1 MNKISAE
8 IVEQTWQSMCTM
20 ETEELPKIVEQLTNE
35 QPIILAYLMAVG
47 DDFFNQDERELLLY
61 LGIVI
66 WKIMSQG
73 NKPLPEVSEEQL
85 DEIEDSNMKMVEY
98 LEDESDNDFITTVAT
113 LINNYNQQEVLKY
126 VVEAL
131 MEDSEDE
138 YDIRAE
144 NTGILMIH
152 LKTII
157 DCFDR

>member
-1 MNKISAE
+1 MNKISSE

-20 ETEELPKIVEQLTNE
+20 PTEELPKMVEQLTNE
-35 QPIILAYLMAVG
+35 QPVILAYLMAVG

-73 NKPLPEVSEEQL
+73 NMPLPEVSEEQL
-85 DEIEDSNMKMVEY
+85 DEIEDSNIKMLEY
-98 LEDESDNDFITTVAT
+98 LEDESNTDFITTVAL
-113 LINNYNQQEVLKY
+113 LIDDYNQPEVLKY

-131 MEDSEDE
+131 MEDSEEE
-138 YDIRAE
+138 YDIRDE
-144 NTGILMIH
+144 NTGIIMIY
-152 LKTII
+152 LKTVI